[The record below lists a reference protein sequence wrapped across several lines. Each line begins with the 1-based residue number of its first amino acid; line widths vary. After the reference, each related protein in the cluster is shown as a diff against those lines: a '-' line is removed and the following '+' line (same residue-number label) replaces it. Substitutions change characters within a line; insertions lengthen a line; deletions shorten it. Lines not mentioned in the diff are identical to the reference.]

1 MTREGFERKTM
12 DISIPATQP
21 RLSRNLLIVPLVL
34 LLAGGVLAAC
44 GGSKAASSAPAG
56 PVATGSAVPS
66 GNGGGNGAGG
76 AAPAAYGLAA
86 EITGSSIEVQDPATG
101 QVTVSFTT
109 STAFSQTKTVTAAA
123 IKVGGCVTAIGAR
136 TGAAGA
142 GGTASPAPSS
152 SGQRAAAPT
161 SFTAASVAVSAAV
174 NGSCAATAFGGGGFG
189 GGGRGARPSGSAR
202 PTGARPSGS
211 GGFGGGLGGG
221 GFGAG
226 VASGKVGLLSG
237 SVMQVQVAARGNQ
250 PASVDTVTLAASTT
264 YTETAT
270 VTSTALKV
278 GECVS
283 ATGKADS
290 TGTVAATRIALST
303 AGPNGCTTGFGRRPQ
318 ASASSTGA

>member
-1 MTREGFERKTM
+1 M
-12 DISIPATQP
+12 DISIPAAQA
-21 RLSRNLLIVPLVL
+21 RLSRNLLIVPVVL

-44 GGSKAASSAPAG
+44 GGSKAASNA
-56 PVATGSAVPS
+56 PVATGSAVAS
-66 GNGGGNGAGG
+66 GNGAGNRAGG

-101 QVTVSFTT
+101 QVTVNFTT
-109 STAFSQTKTVTAAA
+109 STAFSQTKTVTAVA

-136 TGAAGA
+136 TGPASGA
-142 GGTASPAPSS
+142 GGAASPAPSA

-161 SFTAASVAVSAAV
+161 SFTAASVVISPAV
-174 NGSCAATAFGGGGFG
+174 NGSCSATAFG
-189 GGGRGARPSGSAR
+189 GGGRGARPSGSVR

-211 GGFGGGLGGG
+211 GGFGSGFGGG
-221 GFGAG
+221 GFGTG
-226 VASGKVGLLSG
+226 VASGKVSQLAG
-237 SVMQVQVAARGNQ
+237 SVMQLQVPARGNQ

-264 YTETAT
+264 YTQTAT

-290 TGTVAATRIALST
+290 SGTVAATRIALST
-303 AGPNGCTTGFGRRPQ
+303 AGPNGCTTGLGRRPQ
-318 ASASSTGA
+318 ASASNTGA

>member
-1 MTREGFERKTM
+1 M
-12 DISIPATQP
+12 DISPASRP
-21 RLSRNLLIVPLVL
+21 RLRRSLLIVPVAL
-34 LLAGGVLAAC
+34 LLSGGVLAAC

-56 PVATGSAVPS
+56 PAATGSAS
-66 GNGGGNGAGG
+66 NGAAGNGNRAGG

-86 EITGSSIEVQDPATG
+86 EITGSTVEVQDPATG
-101 QVTVSFTT
+101 QVTVNFTT
-109 STAFSQTKTVTAAA
+109 GTAFSQTRTVTAAA

-136 TGAAGA
+136 TGTSGS
-142 GGTASPAPSS
+142 ASPAPT
-152 SGQRAAAPT
+152 GQRAATPT
-161 SFTAASVAVSAAV
+161 SFTAASVVISPAV
-174 NGSCAATAFGGGGFG
+174 NGSCAAAAFGGGGFG

-202 PTGARPSGS
+202 PTDRPSGS
-211 GGFGGGLGGG
+211 GGLGGGFGGGGLG
-221 GFGAG
+221 G
-226 VASGKVGLLSG
+226 VASGKVGQLSS

-290 TGTVAATRIALST
+290 TGAVAATRIALST

-318 ASASSTGA
+318 ASPSSTGA